1 MTPER
6 TLLLV
11 GLIGG
16 LLFLAVTPP
25 FQAPD
30 EPHHFARAYQLS
42 EGVLFPPAGR
52 ANLPAS
58 VLRAGEMWNAL
69 CFHTEERVDRGVLR
83 DAFALPLDPAR
94 RVDGNIG
101 GAALSTPAPYLPQ
114 ALAALAGREL
124 GLRPLAILYLCRL
137 ANLLASLAVAW
148 TAVRIAPF
156 FRWLFAFLALDPM
169 ALFLR
174 STASPDALIDAA
186 ALLLVAA
193 CLALAVRPAER
204 PRAGLVALFV
214 ATVALLALAKG
225 ASYLLLPGLVL
236 LIPLA
241 GQPEKRPRAL
251 PLAALI
257 ALVSSVAVVS
267 LAGAGLS
274 GWAARRA
281 YTPLRPEIGADLAL
295 QTAEILHHPVRFLGL
310 AAVDAVRH
318 APIYAIQFVGNLG
331 WLDTP
336 LPAPVLLGY
345 ALLLLALALV
355 DGAPH
360 FALAAPGR
368 LLVAGIAGGT
378 FLAIAASQYLLWT
391 PVGASYIDGIQ
402 GRYLLPLAPAAAL
415 FLLNRRWAR
424 DLDRFGAWLFATAA
438 LVTVVSLVRV
448 GLRYYGG

>member
-11 GLIGG
+11 GLVGG

-83 DAFALPLDPAR
+83 EAFALPLDPER
-94 RVDGNIG
+94 RADGNIG

-114 ALAALAGREL
+114 ALAALAGRGL

-186 ALLLVAA
+186 ALLLVAV
-193 CLALAVRPAER
+193 CLSLAAKPAER
-204 PRAGLVALFV
+204 PRPGASALLV

-225 ASYLLLPGLVL
+225 ASYLLLPSLVL

-241 GQPEKRPRAL
+241 GQKGRRRT
-251 PLAALI
+251 AALVTLI
-257 ALVSSVAVVS
+257 GAVAAVS

-318 APIYAIQFVGNLG
+318 ASIYAIQFVGNLG

-368 LLVAGIAGGT
+368 LLVAGIAAGT

-391 PVGASYIDGIQ
+391 PVAASYVDGIQ

-415 FLLNRRWAR
+415 LFLNRRFAR
-424 DLDRFGAWLFATAA
+424 DLDRLGAWLAATAA